1 MDCSYIN
8 KNLFAILENTISPA
22 EQSEIDLHIKSCS
35 ECSRVVSGFRK
46 TMDLIT
52 KDKSKEINP
61 FMNTRILQR
70 IESMRSRH
78 ADRKQKVF
86 IHVLQPVAFTF
97 SLLLAVLIGFSLG
110 KTGMNG
116 GSDKTSADQDLQS
129 IRSELFISDIT
140 DEDKTLFL
148 NP

>member
-22 EQSEIDLHIKSCS
+22 EQSEIDLHINSCS
-35 ECSRVVSGFRK
+35 ECYRVVHGFRK
-46 TMDLIT
+46 TMHLIAE
-52 KDKSKEINP
+52 DKSMEINP
-61 FMNTRILQR
+61 FMSTRILQR
-70 IESMRSRH
+70 IESVRSHH
-78 ADRKQKVF
+78 ADRKQKVL

-110 KTGMNG
+110 KTGMNS
-116 GSDKTSADQDLQS
+116 GSDKTSADQDLKS
-129 IRSELFISDIT
+129 LRSELFISDIM